1 MPTHIKIIH
10 AHEFIKATPKGQLNM
25 AESKKL
31 LTDAA
36 LFAGPLN
43 DHEIILDT
51 RKVNSILTKTELW
64 ELSKELC
71 KFHQRFNH
79 KIAVVCPAER
89 FDFAG
94 FFALCSENNGF
105 RVNAYTSLG
114 DAMEWLIEV

>member
-89 FDFAG
+89 FDFRGSLPYAPKIMD
-94 FFALCSENNGF
+94 FVLMHTLHWAMQWNG
-105 RVNAYTSLG
+105 
-114 DAMEWLIEV
+114 